1 MDSFRLISRTLFY
14 RGVQTFFFYVVVTSV
29 DLTKENDETVGAFL
43 RCVFASTLDINN
55 FTKTHAWEYSISV
68 TTKVSNEYVYPL
80 ICVLLLF
87 IQIYKDKASVDVS

>member
-43 RCVFASTLDINN
+43 RCVFASTLDIITLPKHMRGN
-55 FTKTHAWEYSISV
+55 TLY
-68 TTKVSNEYVYPL
+68 
-80 ICVLLLF
+80 LLQQKYLMNMF
-87 IQIYKDKASVDVS
+87 IL